1 MNELTLAQLLAQT
14 GSPGNG
20 QLSDLFLI
28 TRNNIGYAMTLQ
40 QLLSTNGGVL
50 HSINNDTT
58 ANQTIQGDGEYIE
71 VATASGAT
79 TISAITTAGGLASQ
93 AWVAEQNYITSAAL
107 NGYATQLYVNNK
119 ITNSFDN
126 YSIIENPATNLFQ
139 SGNYYNTRL
148 TTPIDFIVNP
158 IVPGNYLVVPLSPAV
173 LNELWGAYVGS
184 VELTLTGNN
193 GTGIV
198 WNITISLSA
207 LCCNDRNGAKGSG
220 LVNIW
225 SSSFFSGTIGTVF
238 IGDTIATA
246 GLPAP
251 FTNIAGQS
259 FIAIQI
265 PTITTPTTGVFN
277 LTTITLISSNPRIA
291 SYLIE
296 NPITTVVQF
305 TPSQIVAQYSYAN
318 LVNINTL

>member
-1 MNELTLAQLLAQT
+1 
-14 GSPGNG
+14 
-20 QLSDLFLI
+20 
-28 TRNNIGYAMTLQ
+28 
-40 QLLSTNGGVL
+40 
-50 HSINNDTT
+50 
-58 ANQTIQGDGEYIE
+58 
-71 VATASGAT
+71 
-79 TISAITTAGGLASQ
+79 
-93 AWVAEQNYITSAAL
+93 
-107 NGYATQLYVNNK
+107 VNNT

-126 YSIIENPATNLFQ
+126 YSIVKNPATNLFQ
-139 SGNYYNTRL
+139 SGNYYKTKL
-148 TTPIDFIVNP
+148 TTPIDFIANP
-158 IVPGNYLVVPLSPAV
+158 IVPGNYLVVPLSPAI
-173 LNELWGAYVGS
+173 LNELWSCYVGS
-184 VELTLTGNN
+184 IELILTGYE
-193 GTGIV
+193 GTGKR

-225 SSSFFSGTIGTVF
+225 SSSFFTGTIGTVF
-238 IGDTIATA
+238 IGDTNPTT

-259 FIAIQI
+259 LIAIQI

-277 LTTITLISSNPRIA
+277 LTAITLISSNPIIA
-291 SYLIE
+291 NYLIE